1 MHQQTYPASRKI
13 SALRVSL
20 FFIDM
25 ANYTDK
31 PLSFQQQ
38 ITLLKDN
45 GLSFTDES
53 HALHTLQQISYFR
66 LKSYLMPLMSDKVL
80 HTFKSGATFEQAYTL
95 YKFDSRL
102 RKLIAGELEKIEV
115 SIRTQMA
122 YILSNEVD
130 IYWFA
135 DSTHF
140 ANEQKHTGLMNS
152 LKSELDRTDDDQILL
167 FKRKYNDAFPPAWM
181 TMEVT
186 SFGTL
191 SMLYKLLKPNLTK
204 RKIANYYG
212 VSDSVFESWLHSIV
226 YVRNICAH
234 HSRLWNKTLRIQPLF
249 PRKIKGTFI
258 STPVRSDRLYYVLC
272 IIQHLLLKVNP
283 GTTFPTRLKALLADF
298 PNVDA
303 SAMGFPS
310 SWEKEALWQ

>member
-1 MHQQTYPASRKI
+1 
-13 SALRVSL
+13 
-20 FFIDM
+20 M

-38 ITLLKDN
+38 IALLKSN
-45 GLSFTDES
+45 GLSFADES
-53 HALHTLQQISYFR
+53 KALHTLQQISYFR

-80 HTFKSGATFEQAYTL
+80 HIFKSGVTFEQAYTL

-102 RKLIAGELEKIEV
+102 RKLIAGELEKIEI

-122 YILSNEVD
+122 YTLSDEVD

-135 DSTHF
+135 DA
-140 ANEQKHTGLMNS
+140 ANFVSATKHAGLITS
-152 LKSELDRTDDDQILL
+152 LQSELDRTDDDQILL
-167 FKRKYNDAFPPAWM
+167 FKRRYDDAFPPAWM

-191 SMLYKLLKPNLTK
+191 SMLYKLLKPSLTK

-234 HSRLWNKTLRIQPLF
+234 HSRLWNKTLRIRPLF
-249 PRKIKGTFI
+249 PRKVNGTFI
-258 STPVRSDRLYYVLC
+258 SMPVRSDRLYYVLC
-272 IIQHLLLKVNP
+272 IIQYLLLKVNP
-283 GTTFPTRLKALLADF
+283 NTTFQARLKALFAEFPDADI
-298 PNVDA
+298 
-303 SAMGFPS
+303 SAMGFPKE
-310 SWEKEALWQ
+310 WESEALWQ

>member
-1 MHQQTYPASRKI
+1 
-13 SALRVSL
+13 
-20 FFIDM
+20 M
-25 ANYTDK
+25 AHYTDK
-31 PLSFQQQ
+31 PLSFHQQ
-38 ITLLKDN
+38 IAMLKTN
-45 GLSFTDES
+45 GLTFLDEPK
-53 HALHTLQQISYFR
+53 ALHILQQISYFR
-66 LKSYLMPLMSDKVL
+66 LKSYLMPLMSDKTL

-122 YILSNEVD
+122 YILSDEVD

-135 DSTHF
+135 DS
-140 ANEQKHTGLMNS
+140 ANFGNATKHAGIINS
-152 LKSELDRTDDDQILL
+152 LQSELDRTDDDQILR
-167 FKRKYNDAFPPAWM
+167 FKRMYSDAFPPSWM

-191 SMLYKLLKPNLTK
+191 SMLYKLLKPSLTK
-204 RKIANYYG
+204 RKIANQYG

-249 PRKIKGTFI
+249 PRKVNGTFI
-258 STPVRSDRLYYVLC
+258 STPVRNDRLYYVLC
-272 IIQHLLLKVNP
+272 IIQYLLRKVNP
-283 GTTFPTRLKALLADF
+283 NTTFPARLKALFDEF
-298 PNVDA
+298 PDTDI
-303 SAMGFPS
+303 SAMGFPEN
-310 SWEKEALWQ
+310 WDKEALWQ

>member
-1 MHQQTYPASRKI
+1 
-13 SALRVSL
+13 
-20 FFIDM
+20 M

-38 ITLLKDN
+38 IELLKSN
-45 GLSFTDES
+45 GLSFADES
-53 HALHTLQQISYFR
+53 KALHTLQQISYFR

-122 YILSNEVD
+122 YTLSDEVD

-135 DSTHF
+135 NDANFVSTT
-140 ANEQKHTGLMNS
+140 KHAGLIAS
-152 LKSELDRTDDDQILL
+152 LQSELDRTDDDQILL
-167 FKRKYNDAFPPAWM
+167 FKHKYDDAFPPAWM

-191 SMLYKLLKPNLTK
+191 SMLYKLLKPSLTK

-234 HSRLWNKTLRIQPLF
+234 HSRLWNKTLRIRPLF
-249 PRKIKGTFI
+249 PRKVNGTFI
-258 STPVRSDRLYYVLC
+258 SAPVRSDRLYYVLC
-272 IIQHLLLKVNP
+272 VIQYLLLKVNP
-283 GTTFPTRLKALLADF
+283 DTTFPARLKALFAEFPDADI
-298 PNVDA
+298 
-303 SAMGFPS
+303 SAMGFPLD
-310 SWEKEALWQ
+310 WDKESRWK

>member
-1 MHQQTYPASRKI
+1 
-13 SALRVSL
+13 
-20 FFIDM
+20 M

-38 ITLLKDN
+38 IALLKSN
-45 GLSFTDES
+45 GLSFADES
-53 HALHTLQQISYFR
+53 KALHTLQQISYFR

-80 HTFKSGATFEQAYTL
+80 HTFKNGATFEQAYTL

-122 YILSNEVD
+122 YTLSDEVD

-135 DSTHF
+135 DAANFVSTT
-140 ANEQKHTGLMNS
+140 KHAGLIAS
-152 LKSELDRTDDDQILL
+152 LQSELDRTDDDQILL
-167 FKRKYNDAFPPAWM
+167 FKRKYDDAFPPAWM
-181 TMEVT
+181 TMEIT

-191 SMLYKLLKPNLTK
+191 SMLYKLLKPSLTK

-234 HSRLWNKTLRIQPLF
+234 HSRLWNKSLRIRPLF
-249 PRKIKGTFI
+249 PRKVNGTFI

-272 IIQHLLLKVNP
+272 IIQYLLLKVNP
-283 GTTFPTRLKALLADF
+283 NTTFPDRLKALLAEF
-298 PNVDA
+298 PDA
-303 SAMGFPS
+303 DISAMGFPKD
-310 SWEKEALWQ
+310 WNKETLWQ

>member
-1 MHQQTYPASRKI
+1 
-13 SALRVSL
+13 
-20 FFIDM
+20 M

-38 ITLLKDN
+38 IQLLKDN
-45 GLSFTDES
+45 GLSFEDES
-53 HALHTLQQISYFR
+53 KALHTLQHISYFR

-80 HTFKSGATFEQAYTL
+80 HTYKHGVTFEQAYML

-135 DSTHF
+135 DS
-140 ANEQKHTGLMNS
+140 ANFMSATKHAGLMSS

-167 FKRKYNDAFPPAWM
+167 FKRRYSDAFPPAWM

-191 SMLYKLLKPNLTK
+191 SMLYKLLKPSLTR

-249 PRKIKGTFI
+249 PRKVKGTFI
-258 STPVRSDRLYYVLC
+258 SVPARNDRLYYVLC
-272 IIQHLLLKVNP
+272 IIQYMLQKVNP
-283 GTTFPTRLKALLADF
+283 NTTFPARLKALLTEFPDADI
-298 PNVDA
+298 
-303 SAMGFPS
+303 SAMGFPND
-310 SWEKEALWQ
+310 WDNEPFWL

>member
-1 MHQQTYPASRKI
+1 
-13 SALRVSL
+13 
-20 FFIDM
+20 M

-38 ITLLKDN
+38 IELLKSN
-45 GLSFTDES
+45 GLSFADES
-53 HALHTLQQISYFR
+53 KALHTLQQISYFR

-122 YILSNEVD
+122 YTLSDEVD

-135 DSTHF
+135 DD
-140 ANEQKHTGLMNS
+140 ANFVSATKHAGLIAS
-152 LKSELDRTDDDQILL
+152 LQSELDRTDDDQILL
-167 FKRKYNDAFPPAWM
+167 FKHKYDNAFPPSWM

-234 HSRLWNKTLRIQPLF
+234 HSRLWNKTLRIRPLF
-249 PRKIKGTFI
+249 PRKVNGTFI
-258 STPVRSDRLYYVLC
+258 STRIEDLR
-272 IIQHLLLKVNP
+272 
-283 GTTFPTRLKALLADF
+283 
-298 PNVDA
+298 
-303 SAMGFPS
+303 
-310 SWEKEALWQ
+310 

>member
-1 MHQQTYPASRKI
+1 
-13 SALRVSL
+13 
-20 FFIDM
+20 M
-25 ANYTDK
+25 AHYTDK

-38 ITLLKDN
+38 IALLKNN
-45 GLSFTDES
+45 GLTFKNES
-53 HALHTLQQISYFR
+53 KALHILQQISYFR
-66 LKSYLMPLMSDKVL
+66 LKSYLMPLMSDKTL
-80 HTFKSGATFEQAYTL
+80 HLFKSGTTFEQAYTL

-122 YILSNEVD
+122 YILSDEVD

-135 DSTHF
+135 DS
-140 ANEQKHTGLMNS
+140 ANFVSAAKHAGLINS
-152 LKSELDRTDDDQILL
+152 LQSELDRTDDDQILR
-167 FKRKYNDAFPPAWM
+167 FKRMYNNAFPPAWM

-191 SMLYKLLKPNLTK
+191 SMLYKLLKPSLTK

-249 PRKIKGTFI
+249 PRKVSGTFI
-258 STPVRSDRLYYVLC
+258 AAPVRNDRLYYVLC
-272 IIQHLLLKVNP
+272 IIQYLLLKVNP
-283 GTTFPTRLKALLADF
+283 STTFPARLKALFEEFPDADIT
-298 PNVDA
+298 
-303 SAMGFPS
+303 AMGFPEN
-310 SWEKEALWQ
+310 WDKEALWL

>member
-1 MHQQTYPASRKI
+1 
-13 SALRVSL
+13 
-20 FFIDM
+20 M
-25 ANYTDK
+25 AHYTDK

-38 ITLLKDN
+38 IELLKNN
-45 GLSFTDES
+45 GLSFADES
-53 HALHTLQQISYFR
+53 KALHTLQQISYFR

-80 HTFKSGATFEQAYTL
+80 HTFKSGATFEQAYML

-130 IYWFA
+130 IFWFE
-135 DSTHF
+135 DS
-140 ANEQKHTGLMNS
+140 ANFVSASKHAGLVTS

-167 FKRKYNDAFPPAWM
+167 FKRKYSDAFPPSWM

-191 SMLYKLLKPNLTK
+191 SMLYKLLKPSLTR

-212 VSDSVFESWLHSIV
+212 VSDTVFESWLHSIV

-249 PRKIKGTFI
+249 PRKVQGTFL
-258 STPVRSDRLYYVLC
+258 SAPMRNDRLYYVLC
-272 IIQHLLLKVNP
+272 IIQYLLLKVNP
-283 GTTFPTRLKALLADF
+283 NTTFPARLKALLAEF
-298 PNVDA
+298 PNVDI
-303 SAMGFPS
+303 SAMGFPKD
-310 SWEKEALWQ
+310 WEKETIWQ

>member
-1 MHQQTYPASRKI
+1 
-13 SALRVSL
+13 
-20 FFIDM
+20 M

-38 ITLLKDN
+38 IALLKSN

-53 HALHTLQQISYFR
+53 KALHTLQQISYFR
-66 LKSYLMPLMSDKVL
+66 LKSYLMPLMDDKVL
-80 HTFKSGATFEQAYTL
+80 HTFKNGATFEQAYTL

-102 RKLIAGELEKIEV
+102 RKLIAGELEKIEI

-122 YILSNEVD
+122 YTLSDEVD

-135 DSTHF
+135 DD
-140 ANEQKHTGLMNS
+140 ANFVSATKHAGLIAG
-152 LKSELDRTDDDQILL
+152 LQSELDRTDDDQILL
-167 FKRKYNDAFPPAWM
+167 FKHKYNDAFPPAWM

-191 SMLYKLLKPNLTK
+191 SMLYKLLKPSLTK
-204 RKIANYYG
+204 RKVANYYG

-234 HSRLWNKTLRIQPLF
+234 HSRLWNKTLRIRPLF
-249 PRKIKGTFI
+249 PRKVNGTFI
-258 STPVRSDRLYYVLC
+258 SAPVRSDRLYYVLC
-272 IIQHLLLKVNP
+272 IIQHLLLKINP
-283 GTTFPTRLKALLADF
+283 NTTFSSRLKTLFAEFPDADT
-298 PNVDA
+298 
-303 SAMGFPS
+303 SAMGFPKN
-310 SWEKEALWQ
+310 WDKETLWK

>member
-1 MHQQTYPASRKI
+1 
-13 SALRVSL
+13 
-20 FFIDM
+20 M
-25 ANYTDK
+25 AHYTDK

-38 ITLLKDN
+38 IQLLKDH
-45 GLSFTDES
+45 GLSFADECK
-53 HALHTLQQISYFR
+53 ALHTLQHISYFR

-80 HTFKSGATFEQAYTL
+80 HTFKNNASFEQAYTL

-102 RKLIAGELEKIEV
+102 RKLIAGELEKIEI

-122 YILSNEVD
+122 FILSDEVD

-135 DSTHF
+135 DS
-140 ANEQKHTGLMNS
+140 ANFVSSTKHAGLMNS

-167 FKRKYNDAFPPAWM
+167 FKRKYSDTFPPAWM

-191 SMLYKLLKPNLTK
+191 SMLYKLLKPSLTR
-204 RKIANYYG
+204 RKIANFYG

-234 HSRLWNKTLRIQPLF
+234 HSRLWNKILRIQPLF
-249 PRKIKGTFI
+249 PRKVKGNFI
-258 STPVRSDRLYYVLC
+258 SAPVRNDRLYYVLC
-272 IIQHLLLKVNP
+272 IIQYMLLKVNP
-283 GTTFPTRLKALLADF
+283 HTTFPARLKALLVEF
-298 PNVDA
+298 PEVDVN
-303 SAMGFPS
+303 AMGFPTD
-310 SWEKEALWQ
+310 WTNEILWK